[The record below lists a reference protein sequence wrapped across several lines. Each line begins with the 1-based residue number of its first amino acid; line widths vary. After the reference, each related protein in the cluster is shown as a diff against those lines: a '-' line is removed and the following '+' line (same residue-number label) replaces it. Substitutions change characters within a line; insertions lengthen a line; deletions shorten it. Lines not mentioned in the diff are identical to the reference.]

1 MSRPNNT
8 TRRAL
13 MHFALV
19 AAACAAAATVWAQGR
34 PETGLL
40 LDARTWQEEV
50 VTGSTGAWPAEGWY
64 RIVPGERRVEV
75 RAVKPTDPP
84 TLAAA
89 DALYFRQPGVELRAG
104 QRPGYRYPEVLQ
116 NPRMGVDHE
125 LSLAG
130 KRFSL
135 RAAYVEEGIEYA
147 IGYAGETYR
156 YVLGAPGAERTVIR
170 AVADIDAD
178 GRPDFLVD
186 VDEAVYLLLSTQARP
201 GLNPPTAQYM
211 EEHGC

>member
-1 MSRPNNT
+1 MHRPDPR

-13 MHFALV
+13 LHFALAV
-19 AAACAAAATVWAQGR
+19 AACAAAAAVWSRGR

-50 VTGSTGAWPAEGWY
+50 VTGSTGPWPAEGWY
-64 RIVPGERRVEV
+64 RIVPGDRRVEV
-75 RAVKPTDPP
+75 RAVKPADPES
-84 TLAAA
+84 LVAA
-89 DALYFRQPGVELRAG
+89 DALYFRQPGVELKVG

-130 KRFSL
+130 KRFSF
-135 RAAYVEEGIEYA
+135 RAEFVEQGIEYT

-156 YVLGAPGAERTVIR
+156 YLLGAPGADRTVIR
-170 AVADIDAD
+170 TVADIDAD
-178 GRPDFLVD
+178 GRPDFVLD

-201 GLNPPTAQYM
+201 GLNAPTAHYT
-211 EEHGC
+211 EDGC